1 MPIFAHEENPLN
13 DQEWENI
20 KTVVINVARRRL
32 IGRRIVDLHGPL
44 GPGIQ
49 TIVHDHFAG
58 TTMGRIG
65 LLGEEESD
73 PVRSVRRESGIIP
86 IIYKDFI
93 LHWRDIETA
102 RQTGTS
108 LDVAAA
114 AGAAAFCA
122 DAEDDLIFNGNP
134 EMGYEGLMV
143 VEGRQVITRRDWTQS
158 GNPFQDVVDAT
169 QALVEHGFYGPYAMV
184 ISPRLYTQM
193 HQVHP
198 GTGVLEIEHIRQLVT
213 DGVYQSPLIRDGFG
227 LIVSTGA
234 ANFDLAVAQ
243 DLTVAYLGA
252 EHMNHPFRVF
262 ESVYLRIKR
271 HGSICT
277 LEPGVP
283 DTKPA
288 RKR

>member
-13 DQEWENI
+13 DQEWENM
-20 KTVVINVARRRL
+20 KAVVINVARARL
-32 IGRRIVDLHGPL
+32 VGRRIVDLHGPL

-58 TTMGRIG
+58 TTIGRVG
-65 LLGEEESD
+65 LLGEEEAD

-86 IIYKDFI
+86 LIYKDFI

-102 RQTGTS
+102 RQTGTQ
-108 LDVAAA
+108 LDTSAA
-114 AGAAAFCA
+114 AGAASFCA
-122 DAEDDLIFNGNP
+122 DAEDDLIFNGSA

-143 VEGRQVITRRDWTQS
+143 VEGRQVLARRNWAEA
-158 GNPFQDVVDAT
+158 GNTFQDVVDAT
-169 QALVEHGFYGPYAMV
+169 QMLVQNGFYGPYAMV
-184 ISPRLYTQM
+184 VSPPLYTQM

-198 GTGVLEIEHIRQLVT
+198 GTGVLEIEHIRQLIT
-213 DGVYQSPLIRDGFG
+213 DGVYQSPLLQDGYAV
-227 LIVSTGA
+227 IVSTGA
-234 ANFDLAVAQ
+234 QNFDLAVAQ

-271 HGSICT
+271 HGAICT
-277 LEPGVP
+277 LEPGAEK
-283 DTKPA
+283 TSK
-288 RKR
+288 KR